1 MKDLHFVIKVRFIP
15 TMSSSDQFAL
25 YLEEVIPGFGVDTRV
40 YITFQR
46 SPFNYTLYVTR
57 REKSHDANTRNKFRD
72 YTLSFS
78 SYATVL
84 TFLKECFCSNASVNY
99 RMYGV
104 NKMKLRN
111 NDFRSYASAIT
122 IADEIFGY
130 DNAKL
135 NWKCIKNLV
144 IMMRDIM

>member
-1 MKDLHFVIKVRFIP
+1 MTISSNQFVFY
-15 TMSSSDQFAL
+15 M
-25 YLEEVIPGFGVDTRV
+25 EEVIPGFGVDTRV
-40 YITFQR
+40 YITFQQQPQ
-46 SPFNYTLYVTR
+46 PFSYTLHVTR
-57 REKSHDANTRNKFRD
+57 RDKSHDTHTRNKFRD
-72 YTLSFS
+72 YTMTFS
-78 SYATVL
+78 SYYTVL
-84 TFLKECFCSNASVNY
+84 TFLKECFSSNASVNY

-104 NKMKLRN
+104 NTMKLHN
-111 NDFRSYASAIT
+111 ADFRGYTSAIT

>member
-1 MKDLHFVIKVRFIP
+1 MASSNQFVI
-15 TMSSSDQFAL
+15 
-25 YLEEVIPGFGVDTRV
+25 YLEEVIPNFGVDTRV
-40 YITFQR
+40 YVTFQR
-46 SPFNYTLYVTR
+46 SPFSYTLHVTR

-72 YTLSFS
+72 YTMSFS
-78 SYATVL
+78 SYATVM
-84 TFLKECFCSNASVNY
+84 TFLKHCFCSNASVNY

-104 NKMKLRN
+104 NTMKLRN
-111 NDFRSYASAIT
+111 DDFRSYTSAIT

>member
-1 MKDLHFVIKVRFIP
+1 M
-15 TMSSSDQFAL
+15 TSSDQFAL
-25 YLEEVIPGFGVDTRV
+25 YLEEVIPNFGVDTRV
-40 YITFQR
+40 YVTFQR

-57 REKSHDANTRNKFRD
+57 REKSHDTNTRNKFRD

-84 TFLKECFCSNASVNY
+84 TFLKNCFCSNAMVNY

-104 NKMKLRN
+104 NTMKLKN
-111 NDFRSYASAIT
+111 NNFRSYTSAIT